1 MVVSE
6 YSGFVKFIIQRRD
19 SEMAINRK
27 RADSAYGLT
36 NPLQSLAPEP
46 IVAQRVPTTQDFAL
60 PGAVWLDQSAGPNVA
75 FMLLEVTANA
85 ANWLDISVGADPV
98 TATATSPTA
107 TVVINAKTG
116 AAVFTG
122 FTTAAAATQVFTIT
136 NSFVT
141 TASTIIVSAN
151 NGGLNTALMA
161 IKRVEPQAGAF
172 EITLENQGVPALNG
186 DVHIGFIVLN

>member
-1 MVVSE
+1 
-6 YSGFVKFIIQRRD
+6 
-19 SEMAINRK
+19 MAINRK

-60 PGAVWLDQSAGPNVA
+60 PGTVWLDQSAGPNVA

-85 ANWLDISVGADPV
+85 ANWLDISVGNDPV
-98 TATATSPTA
+98 TATAASA
-107 TVVINAKTG
+107 VSTVVINAKTG

-122 FTTAAAATQVFTIT
+122 FTTAMGAAQVFTIT

-141 TASTIIVSAN
+141 VASTIIVSAN
-151 NGGLNTALMA
+151 NLGANDALMVT
-161 IKRVEPQAGAF
+161 KRVEPLAGSF
-172 EITLENQGVPALNG
+172 DVTLGNEGTLALNG
-186 DVHIGFIVLN
+186 DIHIGFIVLN

>member
-1 MVVSE
+1 V
-6 YSGFVKFIIQRRD
+6 
-19 SEMAINRK
+19 AINRK

-60 PGAVWLDQSAGPNVA
+60 PGTVWLDQSAGPNVA
-75 FMLLEVTANA
+75 FMLLEVTANT

-98 TATATSPTA
+98 TATAAFPTS

-122 FTTAAAATQVFTIT
+122 FTTAAGVTQVFTIT

-141 TASTIIVSAN
+141 TASTTIVSAN
-151 NGGLNTALMA
+151 NAGLNTALMVT
-161 IKRVEPQAGAF
+161 KRVEPLDGSF
-172 EITLENQGVPALNG
+172 EITLENEGIVALNG
-186 DVHIGFIVLN
+186 DVHIGFIILN

>member
-1 MVVSE
+1 
-6 YSGFVKFIIQRRD
+6 
-19 SEMAINRK
+19 MAINRK

-60 PGAVWLDQSAGPNVA
+60 PGTVWLDQSAGPNVA
-75 FMLLEVTANA
+75 FMLLEVTNNA

-98 TATATSPTA
+98 TATAASVVS
-107 TVVINAKTG
+107 TVDINAKTG

-122 FTTAAAATQVFTIT
+122 FTTAAVGAVQVFTIT

-141 TASTIIVSAN
+141 VASTIIVSAN
-151 NGGLNTALMA
+151 NLGANDALMVV
-161 IKRVEPQAGAF
+161 KRVLPEAGSF
-172 EITLENQGVPALNG
+172 DVTLQNDGGAALNG

>member
-1 MVVSE
+1 V
-6 YSGFVKFIIQRRD
+6 
-19 SEMAINRK
+19 AINRK

-60 PGAVWLDQSAGPNVA
+60 PGTVWLDQSAGPNVA

-85 ANWLDISVGADPV
+85 ANWLDISVGDDPV
-98 TATATSPTA
+98 TATATSPTT

-122 FTTAAAATQVFTIT
+122 FTTAADAFEMFTIT

-141 TASTIIVSAN
+141 TASTIIVSVN
-151 NGGLNTALMA
+151 NLGVNTALMV
-161 IKRVEPQAGAF
+161 IKRVSPGAGAF
-172 EITLENQGVPALNG
+172 EITLQNEGILIALNG
-186 DVHIGFIVLN
+186 DIHIGFIVLN